1 MIPTIQYI
9 YKYHQMNLHL
19 MEMLT
24 NAEFYM
30 SKKSDLNDPLDA
42 TYTISLGNYLNLYF
56 KKHPSLKS
64 DPKHVEL
71 VSSCFKLK
79 IERGE
84 SDWINDIDELQSKLR
99 VACFTEDGN
108 NPLMW
113 SHYAFN
119 HTGVCLKFEPAKD
132 SSFNKALCPVT
143 YSDELIEAKNTS
155 DFTKCLLTKLKTWSI
170 EKEWRI
176 ISDKEKFPFK
186 NEALVEIVFGL
197 KVPDSTMNWFK
208 QFRENVYYMHA
219 PIHKLKIKGNKLVKV
234 DEWDD
239 EVITDTIG

>member
-1 MIPTIQYI
+1 
-9 YKYHQMNLHL
+9 MNLHL

-30 SKKSDLNDPLDA
+30 SKKSDLNDPLDMA
-42 TYTISLGNYLNLYF
+42 YTISLENYLNLYF
-56 KKHPSLKS
+56 DKYPSLKN

-71 VSSCFKLK
+71 VSSCFKRK
-79 IERGE
+79 IESGE
-84 SDWINDIDELQSKLR
+84 NDWINDIDELQFKLR
-99 VACFTEDGN
+99 VVCFTEDGN

-113 SHYAFN
+113 SHYALN
-119 HTGVCLKFEPAKD
+119 HTGVCLKFEPTKD
-132 SSFNKALCPVT
+132 SNFEKALCPVT
-143 YSDELIEAKNTS
+143 YSDELIEAKNTN

-186 NEALVEIVFGL
+186 HEALVEIVFGL
-197 KVPDSTMNWFK
+197 KVPESTMSWFK

-219 PIHKLKIKGNKLVKV
+219 PIHKLKIKGNRLVKV

-239 EVITDTIG
+239 EVVSNTFG